1 MATPAAVLDFWC
13 GAPPLHT
20 RTEWF
25 KKSAAFDDE
34 IRERFGALIEA
45 ALDGTLPADRDAEWD
60 ADAPSRLAR
69 ILLLDQFTR
78 NIFRDTARAFAGDAL
93 ALALT
98 RSMIDAGD
106 DRQLPPLQRW
116 FVYLPL
122 EHAEDLAAQAQ
133 SVRLFGALAD
143 EDSTLKGASDYAQ
156 RHFEVIERFGRFPHR
171 NRALGRDSTAQELVY
186 LQQPGAGF

>member
-45 ALDGTLPADRDAEWD
+45 ALGGTLSPAWD
-60 ADAPSRLAR
+60 ADAQSRLAR

-122 EHAEDLAAQAQ
+122 EHAEDLATQAQ
-133 SVRLFGALAD
+133 SVRLFRALAD
-143 EDSTLKGASDYAQ
+143 EDSALKGASDYAQ

-171 NRALGRDSTAQELVY
+171 NRALGRDSTAQELDY
-186 LQQPGAGF
+186 LQQPGSGF